1 MTPSR
6 ASRMDFEMEDE
17 NDGQISAREPLQNS
31 GRDYKDIYDNK
42 LRYEKSQVNIQKR
55 TKTPI
60 DKVRILEY
68 CFWLLI
74 LVISSPELNFLIA
87 SYLSSVRLS
96 VYLLS
101 IYLSINFYIFDFFSR
116 TSWQIFNQT

>member
-6 ASRMDFEMEDE
+6 ASRIDFDVEDE

-60 DKVRILEY
+60 DKVRVLYTALDFASIL
-68 CFWLLI
+68 
-74 LVISSPELNFLIA
+74 
-87 SYLSSVRLS
+87 
-96 VYLLS
+96 
-101 IYLSINFYIFDFFSR
+101 IFSEGNLCSF
-116 TSWQIFNQT
+116 